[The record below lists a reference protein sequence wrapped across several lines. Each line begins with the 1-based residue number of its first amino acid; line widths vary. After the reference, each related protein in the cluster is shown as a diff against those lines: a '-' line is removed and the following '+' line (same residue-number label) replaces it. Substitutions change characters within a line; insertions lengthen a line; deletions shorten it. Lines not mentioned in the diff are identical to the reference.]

1 MPKRFIRLATV
12 SQCVK
17 NCSFDQWD
25 LWENVFLDAVDG
37 LHNPV
42 SNKVTSSIMEPS
54 WAPLQ
59 PELCWLVT
67 DFLHV
72 PCVCLNSQKGT
83 DRTGPL
89 GEDILQLCHEGGCHR
104 GFEEERMGGHC
115 VGPVCHELQSRHLQ
129 KGHHRWERLS
139 PLIRSLWNFSL
150 VGFLAPPWPSGVSF
164 SFPLCR

>member
-1 MPKRFIRLATV
+1 MYFWMQL
-12 SQCVK
+12 
-17 NCSFDQWD
+17 
-25 LWENVFLDAVDG
+25 DG

-72 PCVCLNSQKGT
+72 PCVCLNSQKST

-89 GEDILQLCHEGGCHR
+89 REDVLQLCHEGGCHR